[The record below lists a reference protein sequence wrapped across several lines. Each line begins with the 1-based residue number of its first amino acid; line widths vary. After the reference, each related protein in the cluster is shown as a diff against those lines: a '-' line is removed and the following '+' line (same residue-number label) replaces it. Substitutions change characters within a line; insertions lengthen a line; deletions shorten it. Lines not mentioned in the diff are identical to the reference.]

1 MIGLLIDAPR
11 AALGCGVPDPDSS
24 FADLGLPGAVVAV
37 LSDAGIEAPT
47 PVQAAVVPDALAG
60 ADVLARA
67 RTGSGK
73 TLAFGLPIVARLAG
87 SRSRMH
93 RPRALVVVPTRE
105 LAIQVE
111 EALRPV
117 AKVLKLRLVA
127 IYGGARY
134 DAQVA
139 ALRRATDIVVGTPGR
154 LQDLVDQ
161 RVLKTDDIEVT
172 VLDEADQLCDLGF
185 FDAVDRLLATTPEA
199 AQRLLLSATLDGD
212 VDRLVRT
219 HLRDPR
225 RHAVDTGASVETMS
239 HHVVVAATLTAKVEA
254 THALVAAQPRAV
266 VFARTRRG
274 ATELRTALERRG
286 LTAVDLHG
294 DLSQHVRERNLTRF
308 REGRAQVVVATDVA
322 ARGIHVDGIEL
333 VVHFDPPHDPKA
345 YLHRSGRTARAGE
358 SGTVVTL
365 VLPRQLAGVITLQEQ
380 VEVAPLFHEWATTP
394 KPPTVEALATAG
406 DPTPPRVRTGP
417 SRGGRRR
424 SAAARSRHRSD
435 DGAGPP

>member
-1 MIGLLIDAPR
+1 M
-11 AALGCGVPDPDSS
+11 PDPAPS
-24 FADLGLPGAVVAV
+24 FADLGLPPAVVAA
-37 LSDAGIEAPT
+37 LAGAGIEVPT
-47 PVQAAVVPDALAG
+47 PVQVAVVPDALAG

-73 TLAFGLPIVARLAG
+73 TLAFGAPLVARLAG

-105 LAIQVE
+105 LAIQVD

-117 AKVLKLRLVA
+117 ARACKLRLVA

-139 ALRRATDIVVGTPGR
+139 ALRRASDVVVGTPGR
-154 LQDLVDQ
+154 LQDLIDQ
-161 RVLKTDDIEVT
+161 RVLKVDDIEVT

-185 FDAVDRLLATTPEA
+185 FDAVDRLLAATPPA

-225 RHAVDTGASVETMS
+225 RHEVDTGASVETMS
-239 HHVVVAATLTAKVEA
+239 HHVVVATTLAAKVEA
-254 THALVAAQPRAV
+254 TYALVAAHRRTV

-274 ATELRTALERRG
+274 ATELRTALGRRG

-294 DLSQHVRERNLTRF
+294 DLTQHVRERNLTRF

-322 ARGIHVDGIEL
+322 ARGIHVDGVAL
-333 VVHFDPPHDPKA
+333 VVHFDPPQDPKA

-358 SGTVVTL
+358 RGAVVTL
-365 VLPRQLAGVITLQEQ
+365 VLPRQLAGVVALQE
-380 VEVAPLFHEWATTP
+380 EVSVSPLFHDWATTP
-394 KPPTVEALATAG
+394 RPPTVEALAAIG
-406 DPTPPRVRTGP
+406 EPTPPVVRAR

-424 SAAARSRHRSD
+424 SASARSRGSRPTSS
-435 DGAGPP
+435 